1 MDRLQLQ
8 TMLENLLGSRHVYFQ
23 PPENVKM
30 AYPCIVYER
39 SFVDTRFANDNPY
52 SHLLNYKLT
61 VIDKNPDSILPGKV
75 AMLPTCKFERR
86 FTADNLNHDVYNI
99 YY

>member
-30 AYPCIVYER
+30 AYPCIKYAKG
-39 SFVDTRFANDNPY
+39 FCDTRFANDNPY
-52 SHLLNYKLT
+52 SHLQHYELT
-61 VIDKNPDSILPGKV
+61 VIDKNPDSLIPGKV
-75 AMLPTCKFERR
+75 AALPTCKFDRR
-86 FTADNLNHDVYNI
+86 FTADNLNHVVYNI